1 MHYKKKQVIPISAR
15 ALLLTILPFF
25 KKFHIVETCV
35 VYQPYFPLRKG
46 TFYDSEITGI
56 SGTFSSCYK
65 LKRVDWKSR
74 REWTSSLEKNDS
86 KLISLISYIFWL
98 QSIECISSGTIRLTA
113 NITKYFLIIW
123 VRSDKWYSLDRM
135 HMLHFLKKKKHQ

>member
-1 MHYKKKQVIPISAR
+1 MHFSCNSSANYKKKQVIPISAR

-56 SGTFSSCYK
+56 SRTFSSCYK
-65 LKRVDWKSR
+65 LKRVD
-74 REWTSSLEKNDS
+74 
-86 KLISLISYIFWL
+86 
-98 QSIECISSGTIRLTA
+98 
-113 NITKYFLIIW
+113 
-123 VRSDKWYSLDRM
+123 
-135 HMLHFLKKKKHQ
+135 